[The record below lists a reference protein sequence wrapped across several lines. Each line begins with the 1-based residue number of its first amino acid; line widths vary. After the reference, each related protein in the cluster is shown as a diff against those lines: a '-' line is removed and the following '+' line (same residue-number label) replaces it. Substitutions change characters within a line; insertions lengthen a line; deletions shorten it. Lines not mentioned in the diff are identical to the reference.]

1 MMGGHHAATGAAAWI
16 ALTTSFKLPTGN
28 LPETISWMPDVI
40 PLGFGLLE
48 QSPIAGVAG
57 AMVCAGAALL
67 PDADHRHATIAHS
80 LPPVSNAICAGIGE
94 VSGGHRNGTHSL
106 LGIGAFTAL
115 AWVLGLWTVDSDRFG
130 IIYPG
135 AGLLAVL
142 LVSFALKALKFIPD
156 TMARLPWLLS
166 IPAGIFVA
174 VFSPDEQNWLV
185 LAVAVGCAVH
195 ILGDM
200 LTVGGCNLIWPIK
213 MRSPRALRK
222 VPVLKDI
229 WKPSG
234 RIAFPILGKAG
245 SGREWLLCV
254 PVSAYALVGM
264 VVPLV
269 LVFRGQAQ
277 SLSKFLGL

>member
-16 ALTTSFKLPTGN
+16 ALTTNFRLPTGALSGHIGW
-28 LPETISWMPDVI
+28 LPEVI

-48 QSPIAGVAG
+48 QSPLAGVAG

-67 PDADHRHATIAHS
+67 PDADHRRATIAHS

-106 LGIGAFTAL
+106 IGIAAFTAL
-115 AWVLGLWTVDSDRFG
+115 AWVLGLWTMQTPSLGLV
-130 IIYPG
+130 YPG

-156 TMARLPWLLS
+156 SMAKLPWLIS
-166 IPAGIFVA
+166 VPAGIFVA

-185 LAVAVGCAVH
+185 LAVAVGCAIHVA
-195 ILGDM
+195 GDM
-200 LTVGGCNLIWPIK
+200 LTVGGCNLLWPIK
-213 MRSPRALRK
+213 IKPPRFIRRIPLLKDVWKPGGRIA
-222 VPVLKDI
+222 VPVL
-229 WKPSG
+229 G
-234 RIAFPILGKAG
+234 RAG
-245 SGREWLLCV
+245 SVREWLMCV
-254 PVSAYALVGM
+254 PVSIYALAGL

-269 LVFRGQAQ
+269 LLTHNQVQP
-277 SLSKFLGL
+277 LTKLLGF

>member
-28 LPETISWMPDVI
+28 LPEMISWMPDAI

-48 QSPIAGVAG
+48 QTPIAGVAG

-67 PDADHRHATIAHS
+67 PDADHRRATIAHS

-106 LGIGAFTAL
+106 LGIGVFTAL
-115 AWVLGLWTVDSDRFG
+115 AWVLGLWTMDTERFG

-185 LAVAVGCAVH
+185 IAVAVGCAVH

-213 MRSPRALRK
+213 IKSPKALRR
-222 VPVLKDI
+222 VPLLKDI

-234 RIAFPILGKAG
+234 RIAIPLLGKAG

-264 VVPLV
+264 VVPILLV
-269 LVFRGQAQ
+269 LKGQIQ
-277 SLSKFLGL
+277 PLSKFLGL

>member
-16 ALTTSFKLPTGN
+16 AITTSFKLPTGR
-28 LPETISWMPDVI
+28 LPEIVGWMPEAI

-48 QSPIAGVAG
+48 QTPIAGIAG

-67 PDADHRHATIAHS
+67 PDADHRRATIAHS

-106 LGIGAFTAL
+106 LGIGIFTAL
-115 AWVLGLWTVDSDRFG
+115 AWVVGLWTLDSERFG
-130 IIYPG
+130 LIYPG

-156 TMARLPWLLS
+156 TMAKLPWLLS

-174 VFSPDEQNWLV
+174 IFSPDEQNWLV

-200 LTVGGCNLIWPIK
+200 LTVGGCNLLWPVKIK
-213 MRSPRALRK
+213 SPKALRR
-222 VPVLKDI
+222 VPLLKDI

-234 RIAFPILGKAG
+234 RIAIPLLGRAG
-245 SGREWLLCV
+245 SAREWLLCV
-254 PVSAYALVGM
+254 PVSAYALAGL
-264 VVPLV
+264 VVPIVMV
-269 LVFRGQAQ
+269 LKGQIQ
-277 SLSKFLGL
+277 PLSKFLGL

>member
-16 ALTTSFKLPTGN
+16 ALTTSFKLPTGS
-28 LPETISWMPDVI
+28 LSEKLSWVPEAI

-48 QSPIAGVAG
+48 QSPLAGVAG

-67 PDADHRHATIAHS
+67 PDADHRRATIAHS

-94 VSGGHRNGTHSL
+94 VSGGHRNGTHSFI
-106 LGIGAFTAL
+106 GIAVFTAL
-115 AWVLGLWTVDSDRFG
+115 AWVIGLWSVETERFG
-130 IIYPG
+130 TIFPG

-156 TMARLPWLLS
+156 SMARLPWLVS

-185 LAVAVGCAVH
+185 LAVGVGCTIH

-200 LTVGGCNLIWPIK
+200 LTVGGCNLLWPIK
-213 MRSPRALRK
+213 IRSPKALRK
-222 VPVLKDI
+222 VPLIKDV

-234 RIAFPILGKAG
+234 RIAIPLLGKAG
-245 SGREWLLCV
+245 SAREWLLCV
-254 PVSAYALVGM
+254 PVSIYAFLGLVI
-264 VVPLV
+264 PIV
-269 LVFRGQAQ
+269 LLLKDQAQ
-277 SLSKFLGL
+277 PLSKFLGF

>member
-16 ALTTSFKLPTGN
+16 ALTTNFQLPTGVLAERTGW
-28 LPETISWMPDVI
+28 LPEAI

-48 QSPIAGVAG
+48 QSPLAGVAG

-67 PDADHRHATIAHS
+67 PDADHRRATIAHS

-106 LGIGAFTAL
+106 AGIAVFTAM
-115 AWVLGLWTVDSDRFG
+115 AWVLGLWTMQTSSFG
-130 IIYPG
+130 LVYPG

-156 TMARLPWLLS
+156 SMAKLPWIIS

-185 LAVAVGCAVH
+185 LAVAVGCAIHVA
-195 ILGDM
+195 GDM
-200 LTVGGCNLIWPIK
+200 LTVGGCNLLWPIK
-213 MRSPRALRK
+213 IKSPRFIRRIPLLKDVWKPGGRIA
-222 VPVLKDI
+222 VPVL
-229 WKPSG
+229 G
-234 RIAFPILGKAG
+234 RAG
-245 SGREWLLCV
+245 SLREWLMCV
-254 PVSAYALVGM
+254 PVSIYALAGL

-269 LVFRGQAQ
+269 MLTHHQVQP
-277 SLSKFLGL
+277 LTKLLGF